1 MDLAARLADD
11 YSLTHKASFVNKPFP
26 RKPFNPQ
33 SKFTPQSR
41 PFSPQSKPYS
51 PQSGPKSNP
60 SNPSDTSSH
69 SFTPKP
75 KFSGENKG
83 QNPLSQPFCNY
94 CKRSGHIISEC
105 LSLKRKKENQEGPKP
120 IGLTS
125 LRLKPQSSIQD
136 ENPISAKTSETDSVM
151 EIYEPFLSDG
161 FVSLNSDSAQS
172 TPIKILRDTGASQS
186 LILADTL
193 PFSEKTSSGTSVLIQ
208 GVECGFVNV
217 PLHNIYLSSD
227 LVTGLVAV
235 GIRPSLPFKGIHL
248 LLGNDLA
255 GDKVVVD
262 PLLTSTPCVDQSPDP
277 IEQEIPDLYP
287 SCAVTRAM
295 AKKAKLNH
303 GMQDIDL
310 TDTLIGQSFNDE
322 ISNSLSP
329 SQSDIQTDF
338 DTSRSNTDHSPS
350 ISNDQGHDQLSRS
363 QLCKEQHSDPE
374 ISPLFERALDENE
387 ISQVPVCY
395 YVKNDIL
402 MRKWRP
408 PDVSAEDEWTVNHQI
423 VVPRIYRPEILNL
436 AHETPMSGHLG
447 VNKTYHKILNHFYW
461 PGLKSYVSQHC
472 KSCHT
477 CQMVG
482 KPNQTIP
489 KAHLQPI
496 PAFDEPFSRI
506 IIDCVG
512 PLPKTKSGCQYLLTI
527 MCASTRFPEAIPLR
541 NIKTKTIVKAL
552 VKFFTFVGLPR
563 SVQSDQGSNFMSGI
577 FQQVMYELGIKQYK
591 SSAYHPESQGALER
605 FHQTLKNMIRSYC
618 FDTEK
623 DWDEGIHLLLFAVRE
638 SVQESLGFSPFELV
652 FGHTVRGPLKLLKE
666 KFLSDD
672 DSSLNLL
679 QYVSDFKNRLSK
691 ACEAA
696 RSNLKSAQTK
706 MKSHYDENALDRN
719 FELGDKVLALLPI
732 PGKPLQARYYG
743 PYTEYKKL
751 SDVNYIINTP
761 GRRKQKQLCHINM
774 LKKYI
779 DRDSSVISSVNLVN
793 FVPHEQNQMDTE
805 DSTFVKSD
813 PSSSKLQNSDILKDL
828 DQKLSHLDSDKR
840 LELKQLILEYEHL
853 FPDIPSRTDKIF
865 HDVDITD
872 GSKPVKQHPYRMNP
886 VKQQYLREEVQ
897 YLLDND
903 FIEPSQS
910 EWSSPCILVPKP
922 DGTFRMCT
930 DYRKVN
936 SVTKTDTF
944 PIPRIDD
951 CIDNIGH
958 AKYVTKFDLLK
969 GFWQIPMTD
978 RAKEVSAFVTPD
990 GLFQY
995 KVMPFGMKNS
1005 PATFQRL
1012 VNRLISNL
1020 DGCKAYIDD
1029 AIIFSEEWQQ
1039 HLQIIRTFFDRL
1051 SEAKLTVNLAKIEFC
1066 HANLTFLG
1074 HIVGQGQV
1082 KPVKAKVEAISDFPV
1097 PTGKKN

>member
-1 MDLAARLADD
+1 M
-11 YSLTHKASFVNKPFP
+11 
-26 RKPFNPQ
+26 
-33 SKFTPQSR
+33 
-41 PFSPQSKPYS
+41 
-51 PQSGPKSNP
+51 
-60 SNPSDTSSH
+60 
-69 SFTPKP
+69 
-75 KFSGENKG
+75 
-83 QNPLSQPFCNY
+83 
-94 CKRSGHIISEC
+94 SEC
-105 LSLKRKKENQEGPKP
+105 IALKRKREKERQESPKP
-120 IGLTS
+120 TGLTS

-136 ENPISAKTSETDSVM
+136 ENPILAKTSETDAVM

-161 FVSLNSDSAQS
+161 SVSLNSDFAQS

-208 GVECGFVNV
+208 GVECGFINV

-235 GIRPSLPFKGIHL
+235 GIRPSLPLKGVHL

-255 GDKVVVD
+255 GDKVVVIR
-262 PLLTSTPCVDQSPDP
+262 LLTSTPCVDQPLDP

-295 AKKAKLNH
+295 AKKVNQNYV
-303 GMQDIDL
+303 MQDINIA
-310 TDTLIGQSFNDE
+310 DTLIGQSFNDE
-322 ISNSLSP
+322 ISNSFSP
-329 SQSDIQTDF
+329 TQSDIQTAF
-338 DTSRSNTDHSPS
+338 DTSRSNLDLSPS
-350 ISNDQGHDQLSRS
+350 ISNDQLSRS

-374 ISPLFERALDENE
+374 ISPLFDRALDENE
-387 ISQVPVCY
+387 MSQVPVCY

-408 PDVSAEDEWTVNHQI
+408 PDVSADDEWTVNHQI
-423 VVPRIYRPEILNL
+423 VVPRAYRPEILNL

-447 VNKTYHKILNHFYW
+447 VNKTYHKILNHFFW
-461 PGLKSYVSQHC
+461 PGLKSDVSQHC

-489 KAHLQPI
+489 KASLQPI

-506 IIDCVG
+506 IIDCEG

-577 FQQVMYELGIKQYK
+577 FQQVMHELGIKQYK

-652 FGHTVRGPLKLLKE
+652 FGHIVRGPLKLLKE
-666 KFLSDD
+666 KILLDD

-696 RSNLKSAQTK
+696 RSNLKSAQSK
-706 MKSHYDENALDRN
+706 MKLCYDENAQDRN
-719 FELGDKVLALLPI
+719 FEPGDKVLALLPI

-743 PYTEYKKL
+743 PYTVDKKL
-751 SDVNYIINTP
+751 SDVNYIVNTP
-761 GRRKQKQLCHINM
+761 GRRKQKQLCNINM

-779 DRDSSVISSVNLVN
+779 DRDSSVILSVNLVN
-793 FVPHEQNQMDTE
+793 TVPLEQNQMDSE
-805 DSTFVKSD
+805 DMNFVKSD
-813 PSSSKLQNSDILKDL
+813 PASSN
-828 DQKLSHLDSDKR
+828 
-840 LELKQLILEYEHL
+840 
-853 FPDIPSRTDKIF
+853 SRT
-865 HDVDITD
+865 
-872 GSKPVKQHPYRMNP
+872 
-886 VKQQYLREEVQ
+886 
-897 YLLDND
+897 
-903 FIEPSQS
+903 
-910 EWSSPCILVPKP
+910 
-922 DGTFRMCT
+922 
-930 DYRKVN
+930 
-936 SVTKTDTF
+936 
-944 PIPRIDD
+944 
-951 CIDNIGH
+951 
-958 AKYVTKFDLLK
+958 
-969 GFWQIPMTD
+969 
-978 RAKEVSAFVTPD
+978 
-990 GLFQY
+990 
-995 KVMPFGMKNS
+995 
-1005 PATFQRL
+1005 
-1012 VNRLISNL
+1012 LIS
-1020 DGCKAYIDD
+1020 
-1029 AIIFSEEWQQ
+1029 
-1039 HLQIIRTFFDRL
+1039 
-1051 SEAKLTVNLAKIEFC
+1051 
-1066 HANLTFLG
+1066 
-1074 HIVGQGQV
+1074 
-1082 KPVKAKVEAISDFPV
+1082 
-1097 PTGKKN
+1097 